1 MEGHGDEAG
10 DFEAAQREK
19 IEPMK
24 NKRCT
29 VCGDKALGYNFNA
42 LTCES
47 CKAFFRRNAVKNK
60 VNVITEVKHLELN
73 QFLDG

>member
-1 MEGHGDEAG
+1 MSPPALVKMSSSPPPAGASDGDASSASAG
-10 DFEAAQREK
+10 GK
-19 IEPMK
+19 GGKMK
-24 NKRCT
+24 VCS

-60 VNVITEVKHLELN
+60 VSSTK
-73 QFLDG
+73 